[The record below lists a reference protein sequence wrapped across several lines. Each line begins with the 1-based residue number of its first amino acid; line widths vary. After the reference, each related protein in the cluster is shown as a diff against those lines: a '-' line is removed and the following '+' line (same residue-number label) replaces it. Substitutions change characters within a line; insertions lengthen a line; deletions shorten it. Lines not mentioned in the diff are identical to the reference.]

1 MTWYE
6 TLSSVLNV
14 LLTGG
19 LLVTLLTL
27 KSVKQKASEE
37 ARSLALDNDKKVS
50 EMVNE
55 YLVEPIKKEV
65 TGLRRE
71 VSKLRRAIE
80 KIPAC
85 PHSSEC
91 PVKAE
96 MEEQLK
102 VEN

>member
-1 MTWYE
+1 MD
-6 TLSSVLNV
+6 TLGIISIILNAV
-14 LLTGG
+14 FGG
-19 LLVTLLTL
+19 TIVVTLITL
-27 KSVKQKASEE
+27 RSVKRKAAEE
-37 ARSLALDNDKKVS
+37 ARSIAIDNDRKVS

-96 MEEQLK
+96 MEENEEK
-102 VEN
+102 E

>member
-6 TLSSVLNV
+6 VLSLVFNV
-14 LLTGG
+14 LLAGG
-19 LLVTLLTL
+19 LLVTLVTL
-27 KSVKQKASEE
+27 KSVRQKAAEE
-37 ARSLALDNDKKVS
+37 ARSLALDNDRKVS

-96 MEEQLK
+96 MEETI
-102 VEN
+102 ES

>member
-6 TLSSVLNV
+6 VMSPILNV

-19 LLVTLLTL
+19 LLVTLITL
-27 KSVKQKASEE
+27 KSVRKKAAEE
-37 ARSLALDNDKKVS
+37 ARGIAIDNDKKVS

-71 VSKLRRAIE
+71 VSRLRRAIE

-96 MEEQLK
+96 MEETI
-102 VEN
+102 EN

>member
-1 MTWYE
+1 MD
-6 TLSSVLNV
+6 TLGIISIILNAV
-14 LLTGG
+14 FGG
-19 LLVTLLTL
+19 TIVVTLITL
-27 KSVKQKASEE
+27 RSVKRKAAEE
-37 ARSLALDNDKKVS
+37 ARSLALDNDRKVS

-96 MEEQLK
+96 MEESEEK
-102 VEN
+102 E